1 MKSNYHINPKEYSIQ
16 YLEENLFSRELIPSR
31 EPLKEDMQTKF
42 SLLRNVGI
50 QSLDDLLRRL
60 KNKKALEETAA
71 ESGISVEYL
80 TLLRREANSYLPN
93 PVPLNKFSGILD
105 DNLFNLKEQ
114 GINNS
119 RHMYEKAGSD
129 SDRKQLSEI
138 TGITMDVLEELV
150 GLSDLVRAYGVGPVF
165 ARVLYDTGIHSIRE
179 LVKFSPEEIIQL
191 YEDKFHQ
198 KADFSLRDMNF
209 SLDIAK
215 SLKLGV
221 DI

>member
-1 MKSNYHINPKEYSIQ
+1 M
-16 YLEENLFSRELIPSR
+16 SRELIPSR
-31 EPLKEDMQTKF
+31 KPLKVDMSAKF
-42 SLLRNVGI
+42 ALLRNVGI
-50 QSLDDLLRRL
+50 QSLDDLLSRL
-60 KNKKALEETAA
+60 KNKQGIEETAA

-105 DNLFNLKEQ
+105 DTLIKLKEQ
-114 GINNS
+114 GIKNS
-119 RHMYEKAGSD
+119 RHMFELAGSE
-129 SDRKQLSEI
+129 SDRQQFSKL
-138 TGITMDVLEELV
+138 TGINMDVLEELV

-165 ARVLYDTGIHSIRE
+165 AKVLYDTGIHSIRE
-179 LVKFSPEEIIQL
+179 LVNFSPEEIIQL

-209 SLDIAK
+209 SLEIAK

-221 DI
+221 DF